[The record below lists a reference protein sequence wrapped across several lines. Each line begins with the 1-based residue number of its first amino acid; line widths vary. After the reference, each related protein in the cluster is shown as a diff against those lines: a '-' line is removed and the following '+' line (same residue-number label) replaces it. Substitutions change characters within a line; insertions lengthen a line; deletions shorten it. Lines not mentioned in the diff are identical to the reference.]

1 VSDSE
6 FETLQQLNREHL
18 HHIWQRA
25 RNGELNIL
33 TEEEQRLAKVML
45 AHSDEYFNYFEF
57 ADVLG
62 DHKFDPD
69 SEVNPFLHITL
80 HAIAEKQ
87 VEDRNPIEAL
97 QFYNSML
104 KKKCSRHEAVHLLA
118 GILIHFLLPVLK
130 ERRKFQLEAYRKIL
144 REYKS
149 RKPDKIIDLME
160 EEPDLING
168 EPDKKADRML
178 DEMQSALEDQDFGS
192 VEEAQVF
199 ADAFAD
205 AKNREPVPEFLGLSP
220 EQMYRLLYRPLRD
233 TSDIVIL
240 NKNLSKE
247 ELSHIPVVKEIVY
260 FLRRLGESQPL
271 RATVKG
277 NLPRAFA
284 QELHETFADPRR
296 SDYPIMS
303 EEEDW
308 KLIALRHILTMCGWI
323 KKNKQRFDLTRAGK
337 KLVDNGF
344 GSEDF
349 FHLLET
355 YMLEFN
361 WASRDSYPELYLIQ
375 QSVLF
380 SCYLLHLK
388 AKAYIHADELGKYFT
403 ETFPTVLN
411 QVAGNSY
418 TTPEQLVGSAF
429 SNRFIEAFC
438 EYFGFATIRREEK
451 EKSWKVD
458 RFVQTTP
465 LFEEIFQ
472 WKLTQ

>member
-1 VSDSE
+1 MSDSE
-6 FETLQQLNREHL
+6 FGSLQQLNREHL

-25 RNGELNIL
+25 RNGELDGL
-33 TEEEQRLAKVML
+33 TEEEQRLARVML
-45 AHSDEYFNYFEF
+45 AHSDEYFNSFEF

-62 DHKFDPD
+62 DHEFDPD

-97 QFYNSML
+97 QFYNAML
-104 KKKCSRHEAVHLLA
+104 KRKCSRHEAIHLLA
-118 GILIHFLLPVLK
+118 GILIYFLLPVLK
-130 ERRKFQLEAYRKIL
+130 ERQKFQFEAYRRIL

-149 RKPDKIIDLME
+149 RKPDKIIDLLE
-160 EEPDLING
+160 KEPNLIEG
-168 EPDKKADRML
+168 EPDKKAARML
-178 DEMQSALEDQDFGS
+178 DEMQSALEDQNFGS
-192 VEEAQVF
+192 VEDAQVF
-199 ADAFAD
+199 ANAFAD

-220 EQMYRLLYRPLRD
+220 EQMYRLLYRPLTD
-233 TSDIVIL
+233 TSDILIL
-240 NKNLSKE
+240 NKNLPKE
-247 ELSHIPVVKEIVY
+247 GLSHIPVVKEIVY
-260 FLRRLGESQPL
+260 LLRRLGELQPL

-284 QELHETFADPRR
+284 QEMHDTFRDPHQF
-296 SDYPIMS
+296 DYPIMS

-308 KLIALRHILTMCGWI
+308 KLIALRHLLTMCGWI
-323 KKNKQRFDLTRAGK
+323 RKHKQRFGLTRAGK
-337 KLVDNGF
+337 RLVDNGF

-380 SCYLLHLK
+380 SCYLLHVK
-388 AKAYIHADELGKYFT
+388 AKAYIHADELGKYFI
-403 ETFPTVLN
+403 EAFPAVLN

-418 TTPEQLVGSAF
+418 TTPEELVKSAF
-429 SNRFIEAFC
+429 STRFIEAFC
-438 EYFGFATIRREEK
+438 EYFGFVTIRREEK

-458 RFVQTTP
+458 RFLQTTP

-472 WKLTQ
+472 WRSI